1 MKMALRVCLAEA
13 VTEAARALRGESG
26 ATKLLP
32 GNRAQNL
39 NVQLPPLCVVSVSV
53 GALSRL
59 ILRIHQQDVSQG
71 SGFLAL

>member
-53 GALSRL
+53 GALS
-59 ILRIHQQDVSQG
+59 
-71 SGFLAL
+71 